1 MGRGQARGGGGGA
14 GGGAA
19 AALWACGLASL
30 GGVLAVVASRREG
43 GLPGP
48 REDHV
53 AFVRGFFDTQIERVN
68 EATAT
73 GSGGVGAA
81 GGGRQNDPSPPP

>member
-1 MGRGQARGGGGGA
+1 MAT
-14 GGGAA
+14 
-19 AALWACGLASL
+19 GLSLANKCQLLFGVAVVVLL

>member
-1 MGRGQARGGGGGA
+1 MARG
-14 GGGAA
+14 AA
-19 AALWACGLASL
+19 PALWACGLASL

-68 EATAT
+68 EAKGA
-73 GSGGVGAA
+73 GGAA
-81 GGGRQNDPSPPP
+81 GAGGAGGAGLKDPSPPP

>member
-1 MGRGQARGGGGGA
+1 MAR
-14 GGGAA
+14 GAA

-30 GGVLAVVASRREG
+30 GGVLAVVVSRREG

-73 GSGGVGAA
+73 GSGGMGAA
-81 GGGRQNDPSPPP
+81 RGGRQNDPSPPP